1 MKNKLFLSLLALS
14 ALLVPACSKQ
24 ETSSESKPSTNTSS
38 KAIEKVKIT
47 FDLNYDGSQNSTL
60 EVEKGKNV
68 TKPDDPTRTGFTFQG
83 WFTDKDATI
92 EYDFASA
99 VTSDMTLYAG
109 WLDSSKTYF
118 TVTFDLNYEGSK
130 NMTMK
135 VEKDD
140 YLILPEAPV
149 RDGYEF
155 VNWFNDKACTDK
167 FKVITPITA
176 DTTLYAGWISQ
187 FVFEAEYIP
196 SIVDMS
202 GAGYSGTATG
212 LEMIK
217 SDDGKAKASNNHY
230 VTYLYANTITLT
242 YDIESDQDVSD
253 AKLILRLSAEV
264 MDISFTYSEYNV
276 KVNGSLIAYPEI
288 SITNVPKQGSG
299 EIKEFQDFTITKNLN
314 LKKGSNKIE
323 LVTNNNKAMFGTMTA
338 TAPMVDCMKITTDA
352 SLSWE
357 PKLDNID

>member
-1 MKNKLFLSLLALS
+1 MKNKVFLSLLALS
-14 ALLVPACSKQ
+14 ALLIPACNKT
-24 ETSSESKPSTNTSS
+24 ETSSNGKTSEKTS
-38 KAIEKVKIT
+38 EKAIEKVKVT
-47 FDLNYDGSQNSTL
+47 FDLNYDGSENSL
-60 EVEKGKNV
+60 VEVEKGKAV
-68 TKPDDPTRTGFTFQG
+68 SKPTDPKRTGFSFQG
-83 WFTDKDATI
+83 WFIDKDATK
-92 EYDFASA
+92 EYDFSSA
-99 VTSDMTLYAG
+99 VNSDITLYAG

-140 YLILPEAPV
+140 YLILPEAPI
-149 RDGYEF
+149 REGYEF

-167 FKVITPITA
+167 FKVVTPITE

-187 FVFEAEYIP
+187 FIFEAEYIP
-196 SIVDMS
+196 TIEDMS

-217 SDDGKAKASNNHY
+217 SDDGKAKASNGYY
-230 VTYLYANTITLT
+230 VTYLYADTITLT
-242 YDIESDQDVSD
+242 YDIVSDRDIND

-288 SITNVPKQGSG
+288 SITDVPKQGSG
-299 EIKEFQDFTITKNLN
+299 EIKEFADFTITKNMS

-323 LVTNNNKAMFGTMTA
+323 LVTNNNKAMFGTMSA
-338 TAPMVDCMKITTDA
+338 TAPMVDCMKITTTA

>member
-1 MKNKLFLSLLALS
+1 MKNKVFLSLLALS
-14 ALLVPACSKQ
+14 ALFIPSCSKGR
-24 ETSSESKPSTNTSS
+24 TSSSVKTDTDTSS
-38 KAIEKVKIT
+38 KTMEKVSIT
-47 FDLNYDGSQNSTL
+47 FDLNYEGSTSSL
-60 EVEKGKNV
+60 VEVEKGRAV
-68 TKPDDPTRTGFTFQG
+68 SKPADPQRDGYQFQG
-83 WFTDKDATI
+83 WFLDKNMKDA
-92 EYDFASA
+92 YDFSTLVEA
-99 VTSDMTLYAG
+99 DFTLYAG

-140 YLILPEAPV
+140 YLILPDAPT

-155 VNWFNDKACTDK
+155 VNWFLDKTCNDK
-167 FKVITPITA
+167 FKVVTPITS
-176 DTTLYAGWISQ
+176 DLTLYAGWIRQ
-187 FVFEAEYIP
+187 YVFEAEYIP
-196 SIVDMS
+196 SIEDMS

-217 SDDGKAKASNNHY
+217 SDDGKAKASNSHY
-230 VTYLYANTITLT
+230 VTYLYANNITLT
-242 YDIESDQDVSD
+242 YDIESEEDVKD
-253 AKLILRLSAEV
+253 AKLVLRLSAEV

-288 SITNVPKQGSG
+288 SITGVPKQGSG
-299 EIKEFQDFTITKNLN
+299 LIKEFADFTITKNLN

-323 LVTNNNKAMFGTMTA
+323 LVTNNNKAMFGTMSA

-352 SLSWE
+352 ALSWE